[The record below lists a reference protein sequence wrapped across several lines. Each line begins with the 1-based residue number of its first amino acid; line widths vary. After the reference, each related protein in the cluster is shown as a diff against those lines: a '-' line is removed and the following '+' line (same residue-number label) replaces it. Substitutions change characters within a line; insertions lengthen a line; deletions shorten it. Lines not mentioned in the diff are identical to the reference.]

1 MRNVVC
7 RRGDGDGK
15 RFLQLNGSND
25 YAMVMGGS
33 AFPGAFTY
41 EISVRPAEL
50 GREVGL
56 LSTAYNNQIQIWLM
70 QDGAVK
76 VAHQSERE
84 VLEGGKKVAR
94 RRVDSFVGAAKLSSG
109 RWARIAVVYD
119 LRKVVLYIDGTEC
132 GSVESASSRQA
143 EWINHVILGAKCAGL
158 CNPAAHFKGDIRQIR
173 MYGRNLSPSEF
184 IGAKR

>member
-1 MRNVVC
+1 MSNEEQDENCMRNVVC

-15 RFLQLNGSND
+15 GILQLNGSND

-50 GREVGL
+50 GREVGF

-76 VAHQSERE
+76 VAHQSER
-84 VLEGGKKVAR
+84 
-94 RRVDSFVGAAKLSSG
+94 
-109 RWARIAVVYD
+109 
-119 LRKVVLYIDGTEC
+119 
-132 GSVESASSRQA
+132 
-143 EWINHVILGAKCAGL
+143 
-158 CNPAAHFKGDIRQIR
+158 
-173 MYGRNLSPSEF
+173 
-184 IGAKR
+184 